1 MAFII
6 AEAGV
11 NHQGDMT
18 LACKLIDAAAQSGAD
33 AIKVQTFDPDRLEP
47 PGPRREMLRGLV
59 LPRDGY
65 VVLKRRAEA
74 RGLELMSTPF
84 GLGELRFLVEQVG
97 VKRIKIA
104 SGQLDNWPLL
114 EAARDSGVPILLST
128 GMATY
133 QQIASALATTGAS
146 RTTLLHCTSAYPCP
160 AEDVNLRALATL
172 RANFGGEVGFSDH
185 SEGIEAAIA
194 AVALGAVVIEK
205 HLTLD
210 RNMDGPDHTASIE
223 PEEFARMVRA
233 IRTVETMMG
242 DGIKQPRPSEA
253 AAMAIAAERRA
264 WRTQTG
270 A

>member
-1 MAFII
+1 MAFVI

-11 NHQGDMT
+11 NHGGDLYQAKC
-18 LACKLIDAAAQSGAD
+18 LALVASHAGAN
-33 AIKVQTFDPDRLEP
+33 AIKIQTFDAAKLDP
-47 PGPRREMLRGLV
+47 PGKRRELLHRFELTQQQHIELRDFAGEI
-59 LPRDGY
+59 GI
-65 VVLKRRAEA
+65 EF
-74 RGLELMSTPF
+74 MSTPF
-84 GLGELRFLVEQVG
+84 DPDSLRFLVEIG

-194 AVALGAVVIEK
+194 AVALGATVIEK

-210 RNMDGPDHTASIE
+210 RNAEGPDHKASIE
-223 PEEFARMVRA
+223 PDEFARMVAGVR
-233 IRTVETMMG
+233 RVEAMMG

-253 AAMAIAAERRA
+253 AAQAVASERRA
-264 WRTQTG
+264 WRTPV
-270 A
+270 AA